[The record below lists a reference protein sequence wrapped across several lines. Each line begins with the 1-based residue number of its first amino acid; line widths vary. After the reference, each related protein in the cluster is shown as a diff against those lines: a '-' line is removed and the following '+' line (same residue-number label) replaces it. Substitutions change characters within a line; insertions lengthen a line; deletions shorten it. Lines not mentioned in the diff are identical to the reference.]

1 MKRIYIL
8 SLSLL
13 VSFIIFNSVALA
25 TVSQSGASP
34 SEGATGVLVQSDFS
48 ILLNATNG
56 TMAYN
61 MSLYDGA
68 TLIQY
73 VTASAQTNGT
83 KTFTLDTMNA
93 STLYQVRVNVN
104 DSDAYTNAT
113 YNFTTG
119 IMPLTL
125 DTDTFSVAEILLLGI
140 IIIIIIIGFLYSVV
154 LDFQKGTFDIKAL
167 MNKLVVTIFF
177 IVMIMILGYMI

>member
-34 SEGATGVLVQSDFS
+34 SEGATDVLVQSDFS

-56 TMAYN
+56 TMVYN
-61 MSLYDGA
+61 MSLYEGA

-83 KTFTLDTMNA
+83 KTFTLDSMNA

-140 IIIIIIIGFLYSVV
+140 IIIIIIGFLYSVI
-154 LDFQKGTFDIKAL
+154 LDFQKGTFDIKTL

-177 IVMIMILGYMI
+177 VVMIMILGYMI

>member
-13 VSFIIFNSVALA
+13 VSFIIFNSMAMA
-25 TVSQSGASP
+25 TVTQSGASP
-34 SEGATGVLVQSDFS
+34 SEGATDVHVSSDFS
-48 ILLNATNG
+48 VLLNATSG
-56 TMAYN
+56 TMDYN
-61 MSLYDGA
+61 LSLYQGT

-73 VTASAQTNGT
+73 ITDTGEVNGT
-83 KTFTLDTMNA
+83 LAFPLDTLNG
-93 STLYQVRVNVN
+93 STLYTVWVNVT
-104 DSDAYTNAT
+104 DTDGYTNAT

-125 DTDTFSVAEILLLGI
+125 DIDTFSVAEILLLGI
-140 IIIIIIIGFLYSVV
+140 IIIIIIGFLYSVI
-154 LDFQKGTFDIKAL
+154 LDFQKGTFDIKTL

-177 IVMIMILGYMI
+177 VVMIMILGYMI